1 MMKRC
6 VIVGAGELYAPIRVK
21 NGDLVIAADGGYTH
35 LLKAG
40 IKPDVLIGD
49 FDSLDDLPNDLS
61 VEIIRHPV
69 EKDETDMY
77 LAYRIGVSRG
87 CLEFHLYGGV
97 GGRED
102 HTFANYCLLT
112 EAKNDNNRAY
122 LVGNGTMIFAIKNE
136 RIVLSSEAG
145 RGISVFAFGGDA
157 HGVSIKGL
165 KYQADNITL
174 MASRPLGVS
183 NSFIDNRKAE
193 ISVKSGTLLIMQ
205 EV

>member
-6 VIVGAGELYAPIRVK
+6 IIVGAGNIYTPIRVEK
-21 NGDLVIAADGGYTH
+21 GDLVIAADGGYAH

-49 FDSLDDLPNDLS
+49 FDSLENLPDS
-61 VEIIRHPV
+61 KKVEIIRYPV

-77 LAYRIGVSRG
+77 LAYKIGVSRG
-87 CLEFHLYGGV
+87 CDEYYLYGGV

-102 HTFANYCLLT
+102 HTFANYCLLI
-112 EAKNDNNRAY
+112 EIINDNNQAY
-122 LVGNGTMIFAIKNE
+122 LVGNGMKIFAIKNKNIE
-136 RIVLSSEAG
+136 LFSRVGCGL
-145 RGISVFAFGGDA
+145 SVFAFGGDA

-165 KYQADNITL
+165 KYEVENITL
-174 MASRPLGVS
+174 KASCPLGVS

-193 ISVKSGTLLIMQ
+193 ISVKNGTLLIMQ
-205 EV
+205 EM